1 MPTSLR
7 SYLTSASR
15 VPTADLLKGVAVIFM
30 IQVHLIELFANPD
43 VNHSTIGRFSLFLGG
58 PPAAP
63 VFMAVMGYFLAA
75 TKKSLSQLMRRGLL
89 LIIGG
94 LCLNVGLNLNL
105 LISISKGR
113 FALDPLAYIF
123 GADILPLAG
132 LSVIIVAIVRPLCTQ
147 SPAAYFLMAIVVA
160 SLAPLLPN
168 IGTPER
174 PVLMYLNP
182 FFWGDYSWSYF
193 PLFPWLAYPL
203 VGYAFKLVHDRF
215 EFEKKLSLRVALV
228 SIIVFVAGFLS
239 TADYAMRISSDL
251 PSYYHHG
258 PVFALWTAFFLAG
271 WTLLLF
277 LAEQMSGQS
286 MVLLYLKW
294 LGRNVTAAY
303 VIQWL
308 LIGNI
313 ATEIYRTQSETQL
326 LLWFILIVT
335 LTSLLTALWTNVKAK
350 LRLVR

>member
-1 MPTSLR
+1 
-7 SYLTSASR
+7 
-15 VPTADLLKGVAVIFM
+15 
-30 IQVHLIELFANPD
+30 
-43 VNHSTIGRFSLFLGG
+43 
-58 PPAAP
+58 
-63 VFMAVMGYFLAA
+63 
-75 TKKSLSQLMRRGLL
+75 MRRGLL